1 MQARRT
7 LKEVAQELGL
17 ELRGKS
23 QQELWDEI
31 VRRVTAK
38 TAGARVALPAR
49 RRESPQFRWAGRR
62 GVGD

>member
-23 QQELWDEI
+23 QQELWEEI
-31 VRRVTAK
+31 VRLISKRADLK
-38 TAGARVALPAR
+38 APLPAR
-49 RRESPQFRWAGRR
+49 RKESPEFRWAGRR
-62 GVGD
+62 SVGD